1 MKIENI
7 LTSNWEN
14 AFRGMRNPYDSW
26 NKSDSEFGM
35 VCTEYLDKD
44 VKERLPMC
52 KVEVIRHDPKF
63 YVDEYAALGPEDI
76 DLAQRLIKGGPVHSK
91 FLRQIF
97 ISMDITAPLYLWK
110 ELDTYKVATTANS
123 CSTMHTIQNL
133 PICIDSFEIDDF
145 INVEYPITA
154 QRIEAS
160 GNADPNFVQIHL
172 IPYLEFLRQKYIEY
186 RQKSLNEEDYERA
199 TELMKE
205 AKVYWKELIRW
216 LPEGWLQ
223 KRTWTANYETARNI
237 LKWRDPHKLSEWVPI
252 CDALKSLPYAD
263 ELLTFNQ

>member
-7 LTSNWEN
+7 STSNWEN
-14 AFRGMRNPYDSW
+14 AIRGMRNPYDSW
-26 NKSDSEFGM
+26 DKSDSSFGILDELMYEETKSYMNIQKIKQDDEF
-35 VCTEYLDKD
+35 
-44 VKERLPMC
+44 
-52 KVEVIRHDPKF
+52 I
-63 YVDEYAALGPEDI
+63 EYAALGPKDI
-76 DLAQRLIKGGPVHSK
+76 ELAQKLIKGGPVHSK

-123 CSTMHTIQNL
+123 CSTMHTIQKT
-133 PICIDSFEIDDF
+133 
-145 INVEYPITA
+145 PITLDLFETDDYNKTICGDWA
-154 QRIEAS
+154 ENCIM
-160 GNADPNFVQIHL
+160 PV
-172 IPYLEFLRQKYIEY
+172 LEELRQKHLEY
-186 RQKSLNEEDYERA
+186 KQKSFNEEDPEKA
-199 TELMKE
+199 SQLLKQSN
-205 AKVYWKELIRW
+205 AYWKELIRW

>member
-26 NKSDSEFGM
+26 DKSDSTFGLA
-35 VCTEYLDKD
+35 TEQLKD
-44 VKERLPMC
+44 ILLVNNGHLKPSDIIIKEDDDCL
-52 KVEVIRHDPKF
+52 
-63 YVDEYAALGPEDI
+63 EYAVLGPADI
-76 DLAQRLIKGGPVHSK
+76 ELAQKLIKGGPVHSK

-123 CSTMHTIQNL
+123 CSTMHTIQKK
-133 PICIDSFEIDDF
+133 PITLDLFETDDF
-145 INVEYPITA
+145 KPALCE
-154 QRIEAS
+154 
-160 GNADPNFVQIHL
+160 DWVQNSI
-172 IPYLEFLRQKYIEY
+172 IPVLEHLRQKHLEFK
-186 RQKSLNEEDYERA
+186 QASFNEEDPVKA
-199 TELMKE
+199 TELMKLSNY
-205 AKVYWKELIRW
+205 YWKELIRW

-237 LKWRDPHKLSEWVPI
+237 LKWRDPHRLTEWEPI
-252 CDALKSLPYAD
+252 CNALKSLPYA
-263 ELLTFNQ
+263 EQLLIYNN